1 MQKIILTIS
10 LILLIAGCTD
20 NFNSSEINQHNTN
33 QENYLLTENYTTV
46 DTASDMPGLESINPL
61 PGDNNLSVTGI
72 ITMVFIE
79 DAGYGNYYVG
89 LYEKTSMNTASF
101 DTTTYDSF
109 SSNDLGIKVMS
120 ALKPDTEY
128 VLRLESI
135 TNSTVYYIKYTT
147 GVADTIK
154 PIVEQVATSGTQL
167 EIFFSE
173 RIDTST
179 INSENVIVSGKTGDF
194 DNIMVSGYYLEQE
207 AYVDFNLSYYE
218 DYSVTIKGIKDLA
231 GNIMDEQILNI
242 NARTI

>member
-1 MQKIILTIS
+1 MQKIILTIT
-10 LILLIAGCTD
+10 LLLLITGCTG
-20 NFNSSEINQHNTN
+20 SAPEIGSHNIN
-33 QENYLLTENYTTV
+33 QENPMLTEEYTLVTS
-46 DTASDMPGLESINPL
+46 ASDMPGLESINPE
-61 PGDNNLSVTGI
+61 PGNNNLSVNGI
-72 ITMVFIE
+72 ITMFFIE
-79 DAGYGNYYVG
+79 DAGYSNYYVG

-101 DTTTYDSF
+101 DTTTYDFF

-120 ALKPDTEY
+120 ALKPNTEY

-135 TNSTVYYIKYTT
+135 TNGTVYYITYTT
-147 GVADTIK
+147 GLADTIK
-154 PIVEQVATSGTQL
+154 PIVEHVATSGTQL

-231 GNIMDEQILNI
+231 GNIMDEQQLSI